1 MKLILLGAP
10 GAGKGTQAE
19 YIKAAL
25 GVPVIST
32 GNLLREAIAQGTP
45 LGQQAK
51 SYMDGGQLVPDELII
66 GLVEEKLHAPECEH
80 GAIFDGFPRTVAQA
94 ETLDNM
100 AGVDVALSIEVPDE
114 AIVHRMAGRRTCP
127 KCHATYHIEGNPPKV
142 EGICDKCGTPA
153 FATTTTPPSCSS
165 GWRSIMHRPSPSR
178 NTMPRWAS
186 SALSRA
192 SARWTRSVSGSL
204 RRWSSEYDQDQIAP

>member
-32 GNLLREAIAQGTP
+32 CNLLREAIAQGTP

-51 SYMDGGQLVPDELII
+51 SYMDGGHLVPDELII
-66 GLVEEKLHAPECEH
+66 GLVKEKLHTPECEH

-142 EGICDKCGTPA
+142 EGICDKCGTPLGIRHDDDPA
-153 FATTTTPPSCSS
+153 VVLQRLEVYHAQTEPVKE
-165 GWRSIMHRPSPSR
+165 HY
-178 NTMPRWAS
+178 A
-186 SALSRA
+186 ALGKL
-192 SARWTRSVSGSL
+192 RSVQGVGTVDEIRQRIFAAL
-204 RRWSSEYDQDQIAP
+204 EL

>member
-51 SYMDGGQLVPDELII
+51 SYMDGGHLVPDELII
-66 GLVEEKLHAPECEH
+66 GLVKEKLHTPECEH

-114 AIVHRMAGRRTCP
+114 AIGHRMAGRRTCP

-142 EGICDKCGTPA
+142 EGICDKCGTPLGIRHDDDPA
-153 FATTTTPPSCSS
+153 VVLQRLEVYHAQTEPVKE
-165 GWRSIMHRPSPSR
+165 HY
-178 NTMPRWAS
+178 A
-186 SALSRA
+186 ALGKL
-192 SARWTRSVSGSL
+192 RSVQGVGTVDEIRQRIFAAL
-204 RRWSSEYDQDQIAP
+204 EL

>member
-51 SYMDGGQLVPDELII
+51 TYMDGGHLVPDELII
-66 GLVEEKLHAPECEH
+66 GLVKEKLHTPECEH

-142 EGICDKCGTPA
+142 EGICDKCGTPLGIRHDDDPA
-153 FATTTTPPSCSS
+153 VVLQRLEVYHAQTEPVKE
-165 GWRSIMHRPSPSR
+165 HY
-178 NTMPRWAS
+178 A
-186 SALSRA
+186 ALGKL
-192 SARWTRSVSGSL
+192 RSVQGVGTVDEIRQRIFAAL
-204 RRWSSEYDQDQIAP
+204 EL

>member
-51 SYMDGGQLVPDELII
+51 SYMDGGHLVPDELII
-66 GLVEEKLHAPECEH
+66 GLVKEKLHTPECEH

-142 EGICDKCGTPA
+142 EGICDKCGTPLGIRHDDGPA
-153 FATTTTPPSCSS
+153 VVLQRLEVYHAQTEPVKE
-165 GWRSIMHRPSPSR
+165 HY
-178 NTMPRWAS
+178 A
-186 SALSRA
+186 ALGKL
-192 SARWTRSVSGSL
+192 RSVQGVGTVDEIRQRIFAAL
-204 RRWSSEYDQDQIAP
+204 EL

>member
-51 SYMDGGQLVPDELII
+51 SYMDGGHLVPDELII
-66 GLVEEKLHAPECEH
+66 GLVKEKLHTPECEH

-127 KCHATYHIEGNPPKV
+127 KCHATYHIEDNPPKV
-142 EGICDKCGTPA
+142 EGICDKCGTPLGIRHDDDPA
-153 FATTTTPPSCSS
+153 VVLQRLEVYHAQTEPVKE
-165 GWRSIMHRPSPSR
+165 HY
-178 NTMPRWAS
+178 A
-186 SALSRA
+186 ALGKL
-192 SARWTRSVSGSL
+192 RSVQGVGTVDEIRQRIFAAL
-204 RRWSSEYDQDQIAP
+204 EL

>member
-51 SYMDGGQLVPDELII
+51 SYMDGGHLVPDELII
-66 GLVEEKLHAPECEH
+66 GLVKEKLHTPECEH

-142 EGICDKCGTPA
+142 EGICDKCGTPLGIRHDDDPA
-153 FATTTTPPSCSS
+153 VVLQRLEVYHAHTEPVKE
-165 GWRSIMHRPSPSR
+165 HY
-178 NTMPRWAS
+178 A
-186 SALSRA
+186 ALGKLCGAQSD
-192 SARWTRSVSGSL
+192 L
-204 RRWSSEYDQDQIAP
+204 L

>member
-51 SYMDGGQLVPDELII
+51 SYMDGGHLVPDELII
-66 GLVEEKLHAPECEH
+66 GLVKEKLHTPECEH

-142 EGICDKCGTPA
+142 EGICDKCGTPLGIRHDDDPA
-153 FATTTTPPSCSS
+153 VVLQRLEVYHAQTEPVKE
-165 GWRSIMHRPSPSR
+165 HY
-178 NTMPRWAS
+178 A
-186 SALSRA
+186 ALGKL
-192 SARWTRSVSGSL
+192 RSVQVVGTVDEIRQRIFAAL
-204 RRWSSEYDQDQIAP
+204 EL

>member
-51 SYMDGGQLVPDELII
+51 SYLDGGHLVPDELII
-66 GLVEEKLHAPECEH
+66 GLVKEKLHTPECEH

-142 EGICDKCGTPA
+142 EGICDKCGTPLGIRHDDDPA
-153 FATTTTPPSCSS
+153 VVLQRLEVYHAQTEPVKE
-165 GWRSIMHRPSPSR
+165 HY
-178 NTMPRWAS
+178 A
-186 SALSRA
+186 ALGKL
-192 SARWTRSVSGSL
+192 RSVQGVGTVDEIRQRIFAAL
-204 RRWSSEYDQDQIAP
+204 EL

>member
-10 GAGKGTQAE
+10 GAGKGTQAV

-51 SYMDGGQLVPDELII
+51 SYMDGGHLVPDELII
-66 GLVEEKLHAPECEH
+66 GLVKEKLHTPECEH

-142 EGICDKCGTPA
+142 EGICDKCGTPLGIRHDDDPA
-153 FATTTTPPSCSS
+153 VVLQRLEVYHAQTEPVKE
-165 GWRSIMHRPSPSR
+165 HY
-178 NTMPRWAS
+178 A
-186 SALSRA
+186 ALGKL
-192 SARWTRSVSGSL
+192 RSVQGVGTVDEIRQRIFAAL
-204 RRWSSEYDQDQIAP
+204 EL

>member
-51 SYMDGGQLVPDELII
+51 SYMDGGHLVPDELII
-66 GLVEEKLHAPECEH
+66 GLVKEKLHTPECEH

-127 KCHATYHIEGNPPKV
+127 KCHATYHIKGNPPKV
-142 EGICDKCGTPA
+142 EGICDKCGTPLGIRHDDDPA
-153 FATTTTPPSCSS
+153 VVLQRLEVYHAQTEPVKE
-165 GWRSIMHRPSPSR
+165 HY
-178 NTMPRWAS
+178 A
-186 SALSRA
+186 ALGKL
-192 SARWTRSVSGSL
+192 RSVQGVGTVDEIRQRIFAAL
-204 RRWSSEYDQDQIAP
+204 EL

>member
-51 SYMDGGQLVPDELII
+51 SYMDGGHLVPDELII
-66 GLVEEKLHAPECEH
+66 GLVKEKLHTPECEH
-80 GAIFDGFPRTVAQA
+80 GAIFDGFPRTVPQAQA
-94 ETLDNM
+94 L
-100 AGVDVALSIEVPDE
+100 AGFADIDAVVDIDVSDEKLIARLS
-114 AIVHRMAGRRTCP
+114 GRRVCP
-127 KCHATYHIEGNPPKV
+127 ACGGTYHISRLNGRTDCERCGAAL
-142 EGICDKCGTPA
+142 IQRDDDKAETV
-153 FATTTTPPSCSS
+153 
-165 GWRSIMHRPSPSR
+165 
-178 NTMPRWAS
+178 
-186 SALSRA
+186 LSRLNVYHKQTA
-192 SARWTRSVSGSL
+192 PLIEFYEQRGLL
-204 RRWSSEYDQDQIAP
+204 RRVDGAQPMEDCFAAILGALGETK

>member
-51 SYMDGGQLVPDELII
+51 SYMDGGHLVPDELII
-66 GLVEEKLHAPECEH
+66 GLVKEKLHTPECEH

-142 EGICDKCGTPA
+142 AGICDKCGTPLGIRHDDDPA
-153 FATTTTPPSCSS
+153 VVLQRLEVYHAQTEPVKE
-165 GWRSIMHRPSPSR
+165 HY
-178 NTMPRWAS
+178 A
-186 SALSRA
+186 ALGKL
-192 SARWTRSVSGSL
+192 RSVQGVGTVDEIRQRIFAAL
-204 RRWSSEYDQDQIAP
+204 EL